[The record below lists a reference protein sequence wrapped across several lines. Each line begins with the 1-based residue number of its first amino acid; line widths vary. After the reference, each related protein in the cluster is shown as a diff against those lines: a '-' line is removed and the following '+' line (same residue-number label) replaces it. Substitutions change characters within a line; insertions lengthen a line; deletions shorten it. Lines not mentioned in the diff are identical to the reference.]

1 MPVAAVLVSVHRTQR
16 AFPGGRPAE
25 VQIRGHVAHTPLQRD
40 RAAPHRV
47 HDRLARRGCLRA
59 SQQSQ
64 VESIEGAPDIRLSAD
79 PGGGTQPAVGV
90 LRVAKGGGDVV
101 LWVQLGKSE
110 LVLSSDRFTPELL
123 DWFRPVAAG
132 LTEIF
137 PGRVLERDNGYD
149 A

>member
-1 MPVAAVLVSVHRTQR
+1 MITTSDITWHRYSRLPMSVRLHYISPDGQHPLTPSEVRQRYKSEVTDSSLVLWQHPPTQSFGFR
-16 AFPGGRPAE
+16 AGIDELAWQLASIGSFELSFSRP
-25 VQIRGHVAHTPLQRD
+25 
-40 RAAPHRV
+40 
-47 HDRLARRGCLRA
+47 
-59 SQQSQ
+59 
-64 VESIEGAPDIRLSAD
+64 
-79 PGGGTQPAVGV
+79 
-90 LRVAKGGGDVV
+90 AKGGGDVV